1 LISGPDAVLPFF
13 KGISTLPL
21 VEHMPFCFTKGI
33 FEVSL
38 DEVLDMPVPFVLKG
52 LAAVQE

>member
-1 LISGPDAVLPFF
+1 
-13 KGISTLPL
+13 
-21 VEHMPFCFTKGI
+21 MPFCFTKGI

-52 LAAVQE
+52 LAAVEE